1 MAIRVVIVDDEVSA
15 RQRLRLL
22 LGDEPDVAVVG
33 EATTGAEAIRV
44 ISQLSPDLVY
54 LDIGLPDVSGLEI
67 VRHVRGPRMPE
78 FVFVTGYDQ
87 YALAAFDVNAFDY
100 LLKPYTDNRFRAS
113 LDRARERLRRD
124 GFDDLSE
131 RVRSLLD
138 EVKVGKRYAPRIAV
152 RAQGRIQFVP
162 VDDIDW
168 IEADGK
174 FTILHVAGEKR
185 RVREMIGAFEQ
196 QLDPA
201 RFLRVHRSAIV
212 NADRIG
218 EIAGAPGGPQSI
230 VLKDGTRIPLSRAN
244 KMRVYELAGEEA

>member
-1 MAIRVVIVDDEVSA
+1 MAIRVVIVDDEPSA
-15 RQRLRLL
+15 RQRLRQLL
-22 LGDEPDVAVVG
+22 SDEPDVEVVG
-33 EATTGAEAIRV
+33 EAANGAEAIRA
-44 ISQLSPDLVY
+44 ITRLSPDLVF
-54 LDIGLPDVSGLEI
+54 LDIGLPDVSGLEV
-67 VRHVRGPRMPE
+67 VRHVRGPDMPE

-87 YALAAFDVNAFDY
+87 YALAAFDLHAFDY
-100 LLKPYTDNRFRAS
+100 LLKPYADERFRGS

-124 GFDDLSE
+124 GLDDLSE

-138 EVKVGKRYAPRIAV
+138 ELKIGKRYAPRIAV

-162 VDDIDW
+162 VEEIDW

-174 FTILHVAGEKR
+174 FTILHLGRETR

-196 QLDPA
+196 ELDPS

-212 NADRIG
+212 NTDRIG
-218 EIAGAPGGPQSI
+218 EIAGAPGGPQSV